1 MKKLSLL
8 IIAYCTTLPV
18 ALSQSEPILKS
29 KKGNYILPQEKDWS
43 IGTSASP
50 ILTYLG
56 NAFNSSSSNVAPGF
70 SSPSLFTTNA
80 EIIGKYMYR
89 SDMAYFANLLIEN
102 NRITA
107 VEKVSDL
114 SINAEPDDLVEDKI
128 TEHNYFTSLVLGLE
142 KRRGSTRLQ
151 GVYGAGINF
160 LYSSGNYT
168 TYNYGNHIEDFAA
181 QGGPNERIIKEK
193 DFPSFVGIGALGFIG
208 IEYFF
213 APRMSIGGY
222 YSLNINFNRS
232 LTSEDVYEVWSSSES
247 SSFEDSRLNSSRFTS
262 WQLGDTRSTPNLT
275 LNFYF

>member
-56 NAFNSSSSNVAPGF
+56 NAFNSNDLNEAPGF
-70 SSPSLFTTNA
+70 TDLGFLTNTA
-80 EIIGKYMYR
+80 IVTGKYMVR
-89 SDMAYFANLLIEN
+89 PDMAYVANLLSQN
-102 NRITA
+102 SRSTS
-107 VEKVSDL
+107 VTKVPDL
-114 SINAEPDDLVEDKI
+114 SIDAEPDDLVEDKI
-128 TEHNYFTSLVLGLE
+128 TQHNYNVSLNLGLE

-151 GVYGAGINF
+151 GIYGAGLSF
-160 LYSSGNYT
+160 SYLSGRYS

-181 QGGPNERIIKEK
+181 QGGPNERIIKDK
-193 DFPSFVGIGALGFIG
+193 DFPSFISLGAYGLIG

-213 APRMSIGGY
+213 APRMSIGGFY
-222 YSLNINFNRS
+222 TFDIAYNRS
-232 LTSEDVYEVWSSSES
+232 LTSENVYEVWSSSEGN
-247 SSFEDSRLNSSRFTS
+247 SFKDSRLNTDRSTS
-262 WQLGDTRSTPNLT
+262 WDLGLTRAYPVL
-275 LNFYF
+275 LLHFYF